1 MKNKIIKENGFTMT
15 ELVVT
20 VALIGTLLSFAVPRY
35 TTVTEE
41 MQAERNI
48 ANMQTVREVFFH
60 YFEEILKGTL
70 HYFHSMLQKI
80 FLSVSLEY

>member
-1 MKNKIIKENGFTMT
+1 MT

-41 MQAERNI
+41 MQAER
-48 ANMQTVREVFFH
+48 
-60 YFEEILKGTL
+60 ILPICRL
-70 HYFHSMLQKI
+70 
-80 FLSVSLEY
+80 